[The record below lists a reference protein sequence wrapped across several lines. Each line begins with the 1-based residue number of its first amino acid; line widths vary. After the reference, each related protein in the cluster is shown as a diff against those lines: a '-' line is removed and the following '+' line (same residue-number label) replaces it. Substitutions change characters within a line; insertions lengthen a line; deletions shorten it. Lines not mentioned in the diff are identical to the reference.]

1 MALPRPA
8 RISASALLDL
18 WEQGEAYHSLDQA
31 LLVLERAYPA
41 ITREE
46 LAAYSIGRRDRL
58 LLQVHC
64 NLFGDRI
71 DGCVACPSC
80 GTKLEFGLSC
90 SALAEPRG
98 DDHPV
103 KRTVQCGGGE
113 WEVRPPNSRDLAAVA
128 NQPDVQIARQML
140 LARCVASVVPAQEQT
155 SALPPDTQRVLEAEL
170 ATLDPHAEV
179 FIDLSCQACAH
190 SWQTLFDIA
199 SFLWSEIRTKA
210 RRLLQE
216 VDVLARAYGWTQHD
230 ILTLSPTRRSWYVQ
244 MALS

>member
-1 MALPRPA
+1 MALPRPT
-8 RISASALLDL
+8 RISAAALLDL
-18 WEQGEAYHSLDQA
+18 WEQGAAYPPLDHA
-31 LLVLERAYPA
+31 LLVLERAYPG
-41 ITREE
+41 IGREE
-46 LAAYSIGRRDRL
+46 LGAYSIGRRDQL
-58 LLQVHC
+58 LLEVRRT
-64 NLFGDRI
+64 LFGDRV

-80 GTKLEFGLSC
+80 GTKLEFVLSC
-90 SALAEPRG
+90 SALAASQRDE
-98 DDHPV
+98 HPAT
-103 KRTVQCGGGE
+103 RTVQCGGRE

-128 NQPDVQIARQML
+128 KQPDLQIARQML
-140 LARCVASVVPAQEQT
+140 LARCVTAVAPAQEQI

-199 SFLWSEIRTKA
+199 AFLWSEIRTNA

-216 VDVLARAYGWTQHD
+216 VDVLARTYGWTQRD
-230 ILTLSPTRRSWYVQ
+230 ILDLSPTRRSWYVQ